1 MKKLISIGLV
11 VLLAGGLILV
21 ENERAEA
28 IDPASAA
35 LIGASIMLLPVLG
48 HIAYEHDHYRHSPY
62 YSGAYPAASYDGAYY
77 ATPYPPRTRV
87 YYSAPRYE
95 RYYGGNW
102 NRGYGY
108 ERDWRSHRGRF
119 DDHRGRDYDRNRY
132 AGRHNRDRY

>member
-11 VLLAGGLILV
+11 VVLAGGLILA
-21 ENERAEA
+21 ENKRAEA

-35 LIGASIMLLPVLG
+35 LIGASIMLLPILG
-48 HIAYEHDHYRHSPY
+48 HIAYEHDYYRHAPY
-62 YSGAYPAASYDGAYY
+62 YSGAYPPASYDGAYAY
-77 ATPYPPRTRV
+77 PYPTRNRV
-87 YYSAPRYE
+87 YFSAPQYVK
-95 RYYGGNW
+95 YYGGNW

-132 AGRHNRDRY
+132 AGRHYRDRY